1 MKKQV
6 KNPIFKSVLLLLS
19 VILLVVG
26 AVMIAT
32 ADDVSYKN
40 PRTLTFNFNPDQVS
54 SFTVYHEVNGEMVEH
69 TSVTENGQTVTFES
83 GVQVMVSVIPK
94 NGLWPE
100 FDIQGQAAQT
110 EGCVALWS
118 SFKNSSVV
126 NISFTD
132 REYTIHALDH
142 DRRDI
147 NDVEQGELKKPYIY
161 QVTGEGWTN
170 SRLTSGDVKYRID
183 DMLELPAVNEEGE
196 DFTFDGWYIIMGSGT
211 GEDNVRLIEK
221 TTPEGKTEAGYYIPQ
236 NLDMTEY
243 MYKQDG
249 VIYVYPKLTFKKYVI
264 HRIDIVHETDFPLHI
279 KTQLHRETTTYTAKE
294 VYSANAEKFWPDDPA
309 TGEYKQYAG
318 YYFVESCPATSATV
332 HPQTGQV
339 LDSTENPNNT
349 NVVYRLYAPIVY
361 TLTYYDDD
369 ETPLDFDGP
378 GTYTYSH
385 KTEIGQPSRT
395 GYNFAGW
402 KVQVYKN
409 GQWTDEYLNAVTEEG
424 NDKGKYFLGNKY
436 VNYEN
441 NTNTFENGNAIYAS
455 EANENG
461 DYEIRLIAQWD
472 PIDINITYNL
482 GEGVT
487 VSNSADF
494 LPGGK
499 FASYEYDKGIT
510 IGNPVRAGWKLIGWT
525 VTYTN
530 SEAMGDTGLSNVNGE
545 YKIAGNLHT
554 KDITLTAQWERK
566 IYTVTLDGQGA
577 DAGFTAQIENVQYGM
592 ALVVPNNFVLP
603 QRVGYTFG
611 GYYSNP
617 NCEGDPYID
626 ENGNSKCASWD
637 LDGEEIKLYA
647 KWTINEY
654 DIIIPTIPKI
664 PAGAQITI
672 VEIKGGT
679 EERLS
684 YPNECSKLPYGAE
697 FRVEIIMPDG
707 FKVVEW
713 DGQDVNLSIDAE
725 EGENRQIGN
734 HFISANH
741 TVGAA
746 EEGMTL
752 IAVACPAAPVFDADV
767 SIQATESETGIIVTV
782 LNASAASKYEFAI
795 PNENGE
801 LVWHKITDGSN
812 RYIFEG
818 LTPGTYYDVYVRLEE
833 TPDTLAGVPLVRE
846 VNTKYDQH
854 VEDVKDILWGMLADS
869 EKNNETAAW
878 LVIDSIV
885 DVIDKEAAKYP
896 TKPPKGFYDWLDAR
910 IEEAQELLVFARFQD
925 SKIAILQ
932 AYYNECVASGSFTNE
947 NISAMSS
954 KCAQARSMIIGA
966 TDEATVNQTLENALA
981 EMKKIRATYLY
992 SDDYS
997 MKLSSLLGLN
1007 YGSSIS
1013 LNSIQDIRALRRA
1026 ISDAIADGRIT
1037 ADSFITVEE
1046 AQELLRT
1053 LDTISAYTFSIINVQ
1068 IDEGDVFTLTL
1079 TVPEALI
1086 NRTGLQVAYFNQA
1099 TGMLELLETTRE
1111 GNTLIF
1117 KAKHIAD
1124 FVILADPNV
1133 DLTTV
1138 IIALGAILLC
1148 QLIAIALV
1156 LISRNKAKN
1165 SVMHASVALPV
1176 FLTVHFLPMA
1186 NAEFIVLGL
1195 GIAVIV
1201 AQIVLMWLLL
1211 SSGMLR
1217 VFKTKRAE
1225 PTEQEVTAVVR
1236 EEDLQE
1242 DPYAAFNEESD
1253 EVVEEVLDEAT
1264 EAVLDEMAEEFIEEA
1279 TQEPV
1284 EELTEEVLEEDAFD
1298 EELAQELAYEQ
1309 NEEYADEAYSE
1320 SDEEIVEEIFPEET
1334 EEVYEDEE
1342 FIEELPETYY
1352 SIDEEEN
1359 VYAYDEE
1366 EAERISDAQD
1376 ANEAPEETADDTG
1389 LFEGVFGGSYEQDG
1403 YPSDEGGDP
1412 RYEEPYGDSYSYADA
1427 EDAQTEDADREEAEG
1442 QGTVDPYAYVVED
1455 DGEEIS
1461 DDEEM
1466 YRYDE

>member
-6 KNPIFKSVLLLLS
+6 KNSIFKSVLLLLS
-19 VILLVVG
+19 VVLLAIS
-26 AVMIAT
+26 AVIIAVALDT
-32 ADDVSYKN
+32 PSVNN
-40 PRTLTFNFNPDQVS
+40 PKYLTLNFDPNQIS
-54 SFTVYHEVNGEMVEH
+54 SFTVYHEVGGEMVEH
-69 TSVTENGQTVTFES
+69 TVVTENGQTVAIES
-83 GVQVMVSVIPK
+83 GVKVRVVVIPK

-100 FDIQGQAAQT
+100 FAVEGQVAQT
-110 EGCVALWS
+110 EGCVTQWT
-118 SFKNSSVV
+118 SFKNDSVLTV
-126 NISFTD
+126 SCTN
-132 REYTIHALDH
+132 REYIIHALDY

-147 NDVEQGELKKPYIY
+147 NDVEQGELKEPYTYTVI
-161 QVTGEGWTN
+161 GEGWSN
-170 SRLTSGDVKYRID
+170 SILTSGDVKYRVD
-183 DMLELPAVNEEGE
+183 DKLELPAVNEDGE
-196 DFTFDGWYIIMGSGT
+196 DFTFHGWYIITGSGA
-211 GEDNVRLIEK
+211 DDVHWIEADE
-221 TTPEGKTEAGYYIPQ
+221 TDGKYYIPQ
-236 NLDMTEY
+236 SLTMNEY
-243 MYKQDG
+243 MYKDNG
-249 VIYVYPKLTFKKYVI
+249 YIYVYPKLIFKSYVI
-264 HRIDIVHETDFPLHI
+264 NRIDIVHETDFPLHI
-279 KTQLHRETTTYTAKE
+279 KTQLHRETRTYTAKE
-294 VYSANAEKFWPDDPA
+294 LYSANAAEKFWPDDPA

-510 IGNPVRAGWKLIGWT
+510 IGNPVRVGWKLIGWT

-530 SEAMGDTGLSNVNGE
+530 GEAMGDTGLSNVNGE

-566 IYTVTLDGQGA
+566 VYTVVLDGQGA

-592 ALVVPNNFVLP
+592 ALVVPDNLVLP

-611 GYYSNP
+611 GYYRNP

-654 DIIIPTIPKI
+654 AIIIPEIQKI
-664 PAGAQITI
+664 PAGAQIFV
-672 VEIKGGT
+672 VEINDGT
-679 EERLS
+679 TESKPYHEGF
-684 YPNECSKLPYGAE
+684 KLPYGTE
-697 FRVEIIMPDG
+697 FYVEIVMPDG
-707 FKVVEW
+707 FKVVTW
-713 DGQDVNLSIDAE
+713 NDQDVDLSIGATEGNRQPTNVFYSAPHTVGDVKEGITLVAVARPAAPAFGTDVSIDA
-725 EGENRQIGN
+725 
-734 HFISANH
+734 
-741 TVGAA
+741 TK
-746 EEGMTL
+746 
-752 IAVACPAAPVFDADV
+752 
-767 SIQATESETGIIVTV
+767 SETGIIVEI
-782 LNASAASKYEFAI
+782 LDASKADGYEVAI
-795 PNENGE
+795 LGENGE
-801 LVWHKITDGSN
+801 LNWCDFPEGSN
-812 RYIFEG
+812 RYTFEG
-818 LTPGTYYDVYVRLEE
+818 LKPGTYYNIYVRLKL
-833 TPDTLAGVPLVRE
+833 TQDTLEGVPLIRE
-846 VNTKYDQH
+846 VNTNYDQH

-925 SKIAILQ
+925 SQIAILQ

-954 KCAQARSMIIGA
+954 KCAQARSMIMGA

-1053 LDTISAYTFSIINVQ
+1053 LDTVSAYTFSIINVQ

-1138 IIALGAILLC
+1138 IIALSAILLC

-1279 TQEPV
+1279 TEEPV

-1352 SIDEEEN
+1352 SINEEEN